1 MSPLRFLLTNQLKC
15 HRQAQKTSGFTLLEL
30 LVAMV
35 LAFLVITPLLG
46 FVVNIMETD
55 RKEQAKANSEQEL
68 KAALDY
74 ITQDLQQAVYIYDA
88 DGLDRIYSN
97 ILGKSGIKNQ
107 IPPEVTPR
115 VSGCSPNSCVPVL
128 VFWKREQRRQV
139 VKVNQSGASCPP
151 PPAVDPSKDSTNCND
166 AYVYSLVGYY
176 VIADANNSN
185 SGNPWSNSAR
195 IARFKIS
202 DGVVDTSKPLIK
214 KKPQYLQ
221 FSDKNLNKSDG
232 FNAFDLTGIG
242 TLKQKM
248 NKWQKDATAY
258 KFNFGENVL
267 VDYIDRP
274 TPPTVKQLPGEMTC
288 LEKLP
293 AGTKDPSLLEQR
305 VPSKTTQLNGR
316 PVDNFYACVNSNKNY
331 ARIYLR
337 GNSLA
342 RIQKTNPPSFSDN
355 NSSYFPTVTVQVQGN
370 GSLFTRQ

>member
-88 DGLDRIYSN
+88 DGLDRKYSKT
-97 ILGKSGIKNQ
+97 LGKSGIKDQ
-107 IPPEVTPR
+107 IPPDVTPR
-115 VSGCSPNSCVPVL
+115 VSGCSPNPNSCVPVL

-139 VKVNQSGASCPP
+139 VQVNKSGASCPP
-151 PPAVDPSKDSTNCND
+151 PATADPSKVSTNCND

-176 VIADANNSN
+176 LIADANNSN

-195 IARFKIS
+195 IARFEIS

-214 KKPQYLQ
+214 KKPQYLTTQ
-221 FSDKNLNKSDG
+221 PKDKG
-232 FNAFDLTGIG
+232 FNAFDLQGIG

-248 NKWQKDATAY
+248 NKWQKDTTTPY
-258 KFNFGENVL
+258 EFEFGNNVL

-288 LEKLP
+288 LQRLP
-293 AGTKDPSLLEQR
+293 AATKDTSLLEQR
-305 VPSKTTQLNGR
+305 VPSDEKIN
-316 PVDNFYACVNSNKNY
+316 NFYACVNSNKNY